1 MSYMNIQFVIVE
13 GKAIRQCN
21 TTELRARK
29 VFCVF
34 RLHWNVWC
42 PVYCKPDPTYCS
54 NPSSV
59 TCIMGQRQSCGQTCN
74 ECKKCGQPFISW
86 VIYIIKVVMSWRRA
100 HNKCIRCNSVT
111 HLQTL
116 YSHHSIYRVHNMQV
130 CTPKTNIS
138 AHITTCPIVPVNRK
152 LVERRN
158 TFLKRCSQM
167 LKHST
172 SWVAGQ
178 EKSLKK
184 CTYSLLYGCSL
195 GSV

>member
-34 RLHWNVWC
+34 RLHWYVWC

-86 VIYIIKVVMSWRRA
+86 VIFIIKCVMSRRRA

-111 HLQTL
+111 LTYRLYALTTASIGSITYRCAPQRQTSMHTWQPVQL
-116 YSHHSIYRVHNMQV
+116 YLSI
-130 CTPKTNIS
+130 
-138 AHITTCPIVPVNRK
+138 
-152 LVERRN
+152 E
-158 TFLKRCSQM
+158 
-167 LKHST
+167 
-172 SWVAGQ
+172 SW
-178 EKSLKK
+178 
-184 CTYSLLYGCSL
+184 
-195 GSV
+195 